1 MFRLATLSVR
11 GRLTLS
17 YLVVFATLLTLY
29 VAGTSIS
36 LYWQLWN
43 QLGRFATEDVETVE
57 GLLYFGPDAKVHMNE
72 DYHNHPDSRLVLE
85 RMLEVLSPGGAVL
98 YRNERLGESNLGGPP
113 FSGEGV
119 HGYSLRAGR
128 LANGTAILLVSRRH
142 VLEGRPIIIRLAYS
156 QDSIWSRIREVLTA
170 SATALPLLLAI
181 AGFLGYQL
189 VRKSLSPL
197 EGMAAQAEQIN
208 AEQLHQRL
216 PVTNPT
222 DELGSLATTFNKVLD
237 RLEQSFAQ
245 LRRFTSDA
253 SHELRT
259 PLAAI
264 RSVGEVGLQRG
275 RSPAEY
281 QETIGSMLEEVSRL
295 TRLVES
301 LLTISRADAHQIQP
315 TLAVVPL
322 GEIVREVTS
331 LIEALAE
338 EKRQKLVLAIDA
350 EIDVKADRIL
360 LRHAILNVLHN
371 AVKNSPEDGTI
382 SVRISHDNNQAK
394 ISITDS
400 GPGIPLEH
408 RQKIFDR
415 FYRVDLARTRDTGG
429 AGLGLSI
436 AKWAVQVQ
444 GGDIRIEDGGE
455 GATFSIELPL
465 LHNNAPVVV

>member
-1 MFRLATLSVR
+1 
-11 GRLTLS
+11 LTLS
-17 YLVVFATLLTLY
+17 YLVVFATLLALY
-29 VAGTSIS
+29 VGGTAVI

-43 QLGRFATEDVETVE
+43 QLGRFAIEDVETVE
-57 GLLYFGPDAKVHMNE
+57 GLLYFGPDSKVHMNE

-85 RMLEVLSPGGAVL
+85 RLLEVLSPEGKVL
-98 YRNERLGESNLGGPP
+98 YRNERLGNLDLGGMP

-119 HGYSLRAGR
+119 QGYSLRAGR
-128 LANGTAILLVSRRH
+128 LANGVTVLLVSRRH
-142 VLEGRPIIIRLAYS
+142 VLEGHPIIIRLAYS

-189 VRKSLSPL
+189 VRKSLLPL
-197 EGMAAQAEQIN
+197 EGMAAQAEKIN

-216 PVTNPT
+216 PVTNPS

-237 RLEQSFAQ
+237 RLEQSFEQ

-275 RSPAEY
+275 RNAAEY
-281 QETIGSMLEEVSRL
+281 QETIGSMLEEVGRL

-301 LLTISRADAHQIQP
+301 LLTISRADARQIQP
-315 TLAVVPL
+315 NFAVFEL
-322 GEIVREVTS
+322 GEMVREVTS

-338 EKRQKLVLAIDA
+338 EKRQRLVLALDS
-350 EIDVKADRIL
+350 EIDVHADRLL
-360 LRHAILNVLHN
+360 LRQAILNVLHN
-371 AVKNSPEDGTI
+371 AVKNSPQGGAI
-382 SVRISHDNNQAK
+382 SVRISHDSSQAK

-408 RQKIFDR
+408 RQKVFDR
-415 FYRVDLARTRDTGG
+415 FYRMDLARTRDTGG

-465 LHNNAPVVV
+465 LHNNTPVAV